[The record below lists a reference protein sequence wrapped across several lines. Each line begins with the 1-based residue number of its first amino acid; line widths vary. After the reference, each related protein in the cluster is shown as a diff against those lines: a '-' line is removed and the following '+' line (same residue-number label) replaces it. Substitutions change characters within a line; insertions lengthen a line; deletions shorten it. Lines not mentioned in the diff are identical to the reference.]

1 MNTMAHLPHPAGQNL
16 LGEWTSPMCSPHSRG
31 ASHSLTLQNAPS
43 GSTVTLGKWG
53 SKTVPVGN
61 RLRAATPYRTAQAVS
76 NALQGNT
83 TGRPRP
89 CPTRC
94 KETPPPSTPGSRWV
108 GSESRPPKPTSA
120 GWKTRLHGQHT
131 AFTGTEWLA
140 EVVLASKQKLSLFKT
155 QPPPL
160 RPGVKELLQ
169 TTAGAASGSGPRV

>member
-94 KETPPPSTPGSRWV
+94 KETPPDGPGRVQRAARKHHHRALLGPGEWGLSP
-108 GSESRPPKPTSA
+108 GHPSRPPLVEKRVCTDS
-120 GWKTRLHGQHT
+120 TRLLPGLNGQRKWFWRQNRSSH
-131 AFTGTEWLA
+131 FLKHSH
-140 EVVLASKQKLSLFKT
+140 L
-155 QPPPL
+155 P
-160 RPGVKELLQ
+160 
-169 TTAGAASGSGPRV
+169 

>member
-94 KETPPPSTPGSRWV
+94 KETPPDGPGGVQRAARKHHRTAQAVSNALQGNTTGRPRPCPTRCKETPPPSTPGSR
-108 GSESRPPKPTSA
+108 
-120 GWKTRLHGQHT
+120 
-131 AFTGTEWLA
+131 
-140 EVVLASKQKLSLFKT
+140 
-155 QPPPL
+155 
-160 RPGVKELLQ
+160 
-169 TTAGAASGSGPRV
+169 